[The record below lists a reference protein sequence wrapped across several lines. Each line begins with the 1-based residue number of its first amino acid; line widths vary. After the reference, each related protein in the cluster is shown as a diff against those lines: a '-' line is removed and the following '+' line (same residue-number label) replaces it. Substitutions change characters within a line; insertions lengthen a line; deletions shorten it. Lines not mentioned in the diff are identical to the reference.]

1 MQSQFTQAGDSARSN
16 AFVFFGVTGDL
27 AYKQIFPA
35 LQALARDGLLNMP
48 VIGVSR
54 SNWSADQLIAR
65 ARDSIE
71 KHGTY
76 NEQTFAKLAARLQY
90 VSGDYRDDSTYTRL
104 RTALGKAAHPLH
116 YLAIPPEM
124 FGTVVKG
131 FSGSGCAENARVIV
145 EKPFGRD
152 LSSAGTLNNTL
163 LKFFSEADIFRID
176 HYLGKEPVQNLLYFR
191 FANTFLEPIWNRVY
205 IDSVQIT
212 MAEKFGVEG
221 RGSFYESTGA
231 IRDVVQN
238 HLLQVVS
245 LLAMDAPA
253 DHRSDAMRD
262 AKHKLFKAM
271 RPISPK
277 ETVRGQFKG
286 YRDEPGVN
294 AVSEVE
300 TFVALRLH
308 IDNDRWAGV
317 PFYIRA
323 GKRMAVTATEIMVR
337 LKAPPHAL
345 FESSP
350 SATPSYFRFRISP
363 DVLISMGAQVKIPGQ
378 AMIGETVE
386 LVAQRHDP
394 AETPYER
401 LLGDAIAGDA
411 SLFAR
416 YDNIEAA
423 WRTVASIIGDT
434 VPIRPYEPQSWGPG
448 EAVAL
453 AAADGGWR
461 EPSPGNPSGETT
473 DGGAR

>member
-1 MQSQFTQAGDSARSN
+1 MVCWKCRS
-16 AFVFFGVTGDL
+16 L
-27 AYKQIFPA
+27 ALGK
-35 LQALARDGLLNMP
+35 
-48 VIGVSR
+48 
-54 SNWSADQLIAR
+54 SNWSVDQLIAR

-71 KHGTY
+71 THGTFD
-76 NEQTFAKLAARLQY
+76 EQTFAKLAARLQY
-90 VSGDYRDDSTYTRL
+90 ISGDYRDDSTYTRL
-104 RTALGKAAHPLH
+104 RTALGRATHPLH

-124 FGTVVKG
+124 FGTVV
-131 FSGSGCAENARVIV
+131 SGLSASDCAENARVIV

-152 LSSAGTLNNTL
+152 MASAKALNLTL
-163 LKFFSEADIFRID
+163 LKFFAEADVFRID

-191 FANTFLEPIWNRVY
+191 FANTFLEPIWNRTY
-205 IDSVQIT
+205 IDSVQVT
-212 MAEKFGVEG
+212 MAETFGVEG
-221 RGSFYESTGA
+221 RGSFYESAGA

-238 HLLQVVS
+238 HLLQVIS
-245 LLAMDAPA
+245 LLATDAPL
-253 DHRSDAMRD
+253 DHRPDAMRD
-262 AKHKLFKAM
+262 AKYRLFKAM
-271 RPISPK
+271 RPISPD

-286 YRDEPGVN
+286 YRDERGVN
-294 AVSEVE
+294 ADSEVE

-323 GKRMAVTATEIMVR
+323 GKRLAVTATEITVR
-337 LKAPPHAL
+337 LKTLPHAV
-345 FESSP
+345 FETPSS
-350 SATPSYFRFRISP
+350 AAPSYFRFRISP

-401 LLGDAIAGDA
+401 LLGDASAGDA

-434 VPIRPYEPQSWGPG
+434 VPIRPYEPQSWGPR
-448 EAVAL
+448 EAAAL
-453 AAADGGWR
+453 TAADGGWHD
-461 EPSPGNPSGETT
+461 PSPGKPSGEAA